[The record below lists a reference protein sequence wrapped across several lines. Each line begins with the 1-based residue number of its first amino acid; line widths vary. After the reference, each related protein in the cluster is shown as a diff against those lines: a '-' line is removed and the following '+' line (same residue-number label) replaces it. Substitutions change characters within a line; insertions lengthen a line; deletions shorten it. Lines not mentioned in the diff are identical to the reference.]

1 MASTVLSPTADLIVT
16 VINGLT
22 TSETVKATRWDPG
35 TGTGFDKLPAA
46 SVGVPTI
53 RRVGVDQ
60 PESQI
65 GSRDW
70 EITYPVIFYIDLGE
84 ARYAQALAVEIV
96 EAFIKAIDTNT
107 LQASDGSIVDAK
119 VTEAAPAE
127 YVDDARPLLA
137 YETTL
142 ELLKLV

>member
-1 MASTVLSPTADLIVT
+1 MASTTLSPTADLIVA
-16 VINGLT
+16 VINALT
-22 TSETVKATRWDPG
+22 TSETVTATRWDPG
-35 TGTGFDKLPAA
+35 MAGFDKLPAA
-46 SVGVPTI
+46 AVGVPTI

-70 EITYPVIFYIDLGE
+70 EITFPVTFYIDLAE
-84 ARYAQALAVEIV
+84 AGYAQALAVEIA
-96 EAFIKAIDTNT
+96 EAFIKAIDTES
-107 LQASDGSIVDAK
+107 LQSSDASIIDAK
-119 VTEAAPAE
+119 VTESHPAE